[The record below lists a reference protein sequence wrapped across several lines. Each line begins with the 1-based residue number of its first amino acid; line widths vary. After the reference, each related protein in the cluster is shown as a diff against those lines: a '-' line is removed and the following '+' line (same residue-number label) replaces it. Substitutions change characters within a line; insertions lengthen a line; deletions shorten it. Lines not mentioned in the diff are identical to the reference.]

1 MSKKSARKKLS
12 SVTFD
17 VADIVPLTDNQG
29 KVFDSKDNL
38 VLCGSAGSGKS
49 FLACYLATVALSQ
62 KKQSSIVLVRSAVP
76 TREIGYLPGTDKE
89 KGRVYEEPYYSIFS
103 EILQRG
109 DAYDLIK
116 QKDILYFRTTSY
128 LRGLTLRDC
137 TIIVDECQNMTLHE
151 LDSLVTRV
159 GEGCRII
166 FCGDFKQ
173 SDLKD
178 NGLKGFLK
186 ILERMDSFDIIEF
199 TVDDIVR
206 SGFVKDYIKAK
217 ESVESEK
224 TQKGQRAIKAV

>member
-1 MSKKSARKKLS
+1 MASKKSARKRLS

-17 VADIVPLTDNQG
+17 VADIVPLTENQA

-49 FLACYLATVALSQ
+49 FLACYLATTALTQ

-76 TREIGYLPGTDKE
+76 TRDIGYLPGTDKE
-89 KGRVYEEPYYSIFS
+89 KSRVYEEPYYSIFS

-109 DAYDLIK
+109 DAYELIK

-137 TIIVDECQNMTLHE
+137 TIIVDECQNMTFHE

-173 SDLKD
+173 SDLKE

-186 ILERMDSFDIIEF
+186 ILDTMDSFDVIEF
-199 TVDDIVR
+199 GVEDIVR

-217 ESVESEK
+217 EAVEA
-224 TQKGQRAIKAV
+224 RALKPVKKAV